1 MIMNTDTTTEP
12 RTLEHILADMRA
24 AYIDAAERIGSS
36 TSPQTILNYLAEA
49 KATSE
54 LHSLQL
60 WRQFD
65 DSVISYEEWMA
76 AEGII
81 TTFMQ
86 EARKLELLA
95 YALIADIEEGL

>member
-1 MIMNTDTTTEP
+1 MNTDTTTEP

-65 DSVISYEEWMA
+65 DSVITYEEWMN
-76 AEGII
+76 AEAII
-81 TTFMQ
+81 TMLMN

>member
-1 MIMNTDTTTEP
+1 MTLNTDTTE
-12 RTLEHILADMRA
+12 RTLEQIISDMRA

-76 AEGII
+76 SEGII

>member
-1 MIMNTDTTTEP
+1 MTLNTDTTE
-12 RTLEHILADMRA
+12 RTLEQIVSDMRA

-54 LHSLQL
+54 LNSLQL

-65 DSVISYEEWMA
+65 DSVITYEEWMA